1 MPRLVN
7 RIEKYWRIWDVCV
20 ILDNKL
26 SKNKKSLRQRQNW
39 IAMERHQAPPLHSRT
54 CSEWK
59 HTMPVCPK
67 QSCHSHRQWKR
78 HRYRQ
83 STRDG
88 KQTPEKNTRRD
99 KYDERF
105 DVIMRSG
112 IVRTNRNMWRFSK
125 HKRRSKNLY
134 WRLDKLCVEMMTV
147 SKSGNK

>member
-39 IAMERHQAPPLHSRT
+39 IAMERHQAPPLHRT
-54 CSEWK
+54 CSERK
-59 HTMPVCPK
+59 HTMPVCPR
-67 QSCHSHRQWKR
+67 QSCHSHRLWKR

-112 IVRTNRNMWRFSK
+112 IVRTNRNTWRFSK
-125 HKRRSKNLY
+125 HKRRLRNLY
-134 WRLDKLCVEMMTV
+134 WRLDKLCAEMMTI